1 MPEWISSLNNLATV
15 KLLGTRLNQEDI
27 MRLQNLSNL
36 AFLGLWENSYI
47 EESLRFSAS
56 TFLKLKVLDIDGLE
70 KIRTMTIREGAMP
83 ELELLWL
90 NKCRSLHDNS
100 FGLSGVQYLKSL
112 KELLLKNCGE
122 KQNLIDILQ
131 EQVNRH
137 DKRPKF
143 LIGKSRAVL

>member
-1 MPEWISSLNNLATV
+1 MIGSHSPPSGRQFRSL
-15 KLLGTRLNQEDI
+15 
-27 MRLQNLSNL
+27 S
-36 AFLGLWENSYI
+36 
-47 EESLRFSAS
+47 FSAS

-70 KIRTMTIREGAMP
+70 KIRTMTIGEGAMP